1 MANLDLDTSKLVD
14 DYKQIEATII
24 SENSIFDKTIKYLE
38 SSFNDKSLAPKDK
51 ITIQSNL
58 MSSMAVNL
66 TAKALEIALNLQ
78 QTKNQL
84 ELANGELE
92 LKKEQTKN
100 QIELSKQELA
110 LKQQQTNSQ
119 IELAKAEIE
128 QTKNQIELSKAELEL
143 KSNQT
148 KSQIELANS
157 QIEQTKNQIELS
169 KQELALKQQQ
179 TNSQIELANKELEL
193 KKEQTKS
200 QIELAKAEIE
210 FNKARTALVTAQTT
224 TETQKKNA
232 VIREIASYDDQQ
244 RIKEAEIITN
254 AVFGYAS
261 GGVAVPGELSSK
273 MLDLIDKITP
283 NS

>member
-1 MANLDLDTSKLVD
+1 MANLDLDTSKLVG

-24 SENSIFDKTIKYLE
+24 SENSIFDKAIKYLE

-78 QTKNQL
+78 QTKSQL
-84 ELANGELE
+84 EL
-92 LKKEQTKN
+92 
-100 QIELSKQELA
+100 S
-110 LKQQQTNSQ
+110 
-119 IELAKAEIE
+119 
-128 QTKNQIELSKAELEL
+128 
-143 KSNQT
+143 
-148 KSQIELANS
+148 
-157 QIEQTKNQIELS
+157 
-169 KQELALKQQQ
+169 
-179 TNSQIELANKELEL
+179 
-193 KKEQTKS
+193 
-200 QIELAKAEIE
+200 KAEIE
-210 FNKARTALVTAQTT
+210 FNKARTALVTAQTA
-224 TETQKKNA
+224 TEAQKKNA

-261 GGVAVPGELSSK
+261 GGVAVPSELSSK
-273 MLDLIDKITP
+273 MIDLIDKITP

>member
-14 DYKQIEATII
+14 DYKQIEAVII

-51 ITIQSNL
+51 ITIQANL

-66 TAKALEIALNLQ
+66 TAKALEIALSLQ

-84 ELANGELE
+84 ELSKQELE
-92 LKKEQTKN
+92 LKKEQTN
-100 QIELSKQELA
+100 SQIELAKQELA

-119 IELAKAEIE
+119 I
-128 QTKNQIELSKAELEL
+128 
-143 KSNQT
+143 
-148 KSQIELANS
+148 
-157 QIEQTKNQIELS
+157 
-169 KQELALKQQQ
+169 
-179 TNSQIELANKELEL
+179 
-193 KKEQTKS
+193 EQTKS

-210 FNKARTALVTAQTT
+210 FNRARTALVTAQTA
-224 TETQKKNA
+224 TEAQKKNA

-261 GGVAVPGELSSK
+261 GGVAVPSELSSK
-273 MLDLIDKITP
+273 MLNLIDKITP

>member
-14 DYKQIEATII
+14 DYKQIEAVII

-51 ITIQSNL
+51 ITIQANL

-66 TAKALEIALNLQ
+66 TAKALEIALSLQ

-84 ELANGELE
+84 ELSNQELE
-92 LKKEQTKN
+92 LKKEQTKS
-100 QIELSKQELA
+100 QLELAKQELA

-119 IELAKAEIE
+119 IE
-128 QTKNQIELSKAELEL
+128 
-143 KSNQT
+143 QT
-148 KSQIELANS
+148 KSQIG
-157 QIEQTKNQIELS
+157 LS
-169 KQELALKQQQ
+169 
-179 TNSQIELANKELEL
+179 
-193 KKEQTKS
+193 
-200 QIELAKAEIE
+200 KAEIE
-210 FNKARTALVTAQTT
+210 FSRARTALVTAQTA
-224 TETQKKNA
+224 TEAQKKNA

-261 GGVAVPGELSSK
+261 GGVAVPSELSSK
-273 MLDLIDKITP
+273 MLNLIDKITP

>member
-1 MANLDLDTSKLVD
+1 MANLDLDTSKLMD
-14 DYKQIEATII
+14 DYKQIEAVII

-51 ITIQSNL
+51 ITIQANL

-66 TAKALEIALNLQ
+66 TAKALEIALSLQ

-84 ELANGELE
+84 EL
-92 LKKEQTKN
+92 
-100 QIELSKQELA
+100 
-110 LKQQQTNSQ
+110 
-119 IELAKAEIE
+119 
-128 QTKNQIELSKAELEL
+128 
-143 KSNQT
+143 SNQ
-148 KSQIELANS
+148 
-157 QIEQTKNQIELS
+157 
-169 KQELALKQQQ
+169 
-179 TNSQIELANKELEL
+179 ELEL

-200 QIELAKAEIE
+200 QIELAKQELALKQQQTNSQIEQTKSQIELSKAEIE
-210 FNKARTALVTAQTT
+210 FNRARTALVTAQTA
-224 TETQKKNA
+224 TEAQKKNA

-261 GGVAVPGELSSK
+261 GGVAVPSELSSK
-273 MLDLIDKITP
+273 MLNLIDKITP

>member
-14 DYKQIEATII
+14 DYKQIEAVII

-51 ITIQSNL
+51 ITIQANL

-66 TAKALEIALNLQ
+66 TAKALEIALSLQ

-84 ELANGELE
+84 EL
-92 LKKEQTKN
+92 
-100 QIELSKQELA
+100 
-110 LKQQQTNSQ
+110 
-119 IELAKAEIE
+119 
-128 QTKNQIELSKAELEL
+128 
-143 KSNQT
+143 SNQ
-148 KSQIELANS
+148 
-157 QIEQTKNQIELS
+157 
-169 KQELALKQQQ
+169 
-179 TNSQIELANKELEL
+179 ELEL

-200 QIELAKAEIE
+200 QIELAKQELALKQQQTNSQIEQTKSQIELSKQELELKKEQTNSQKLLSNAEIE
-210 FNKARTALVTAQTT
+210 FNRARTALVTAQTA
-224 TETQKKNA
+224 TEAQKKNA

-261 GGVAVPGELSSK
+261 GGVAVPSELSSK
-273 MLDLIDKITP
+273 MLNLIDKITP

>member
-14 DYKQIEATII
+14 DYKQIEAVII

-51 ITIQSNL
+51 ITIQANL

-66 TAKALEIALNLQ
+66 TAKALEIALSLQ
-78 QTKNQL
+78 QTKN
-84 ELANGELE
+84 ELE
-92 LKKEQTKN
+92 L
-100 QIELSKQELA
+100 
-110 LKQQQTNSQ
+110 
-119 IELAKAEIE
+119 
-128 QTKNQIELSKAELEL
+128 
-143 KSNQT
+143 SNQ
-148 KSQIELANS
+148 
-157 QIEQTKNQIELS
+157 
-169 KQELALKQQQ
+169 
-179 TNSQIELANKELEL
+179 ELEL

-200 QIELAKAEIE
+200 QIELAKQELALKQQQTNSQIEQTKSQIELSKAEIE
-210 FNKARTALVTAQTT
+210 FNRARTALVTAQTA
-224 TETQKKNA
+224 TEAQKKNA

-261 GGVAVPGELSSK
+261 GGVAVPSELSSK
-273 MLDLIDKITP
+273 MLNLIDKITP

>member
-1 MANLDLDTSKLVD
+1 MANLDLDTSKLVG

-66 TAKALEIALNLQ
+66 TAKALEIALSLQ
-78 QTKNQL
+78 
-84 ELANGELE
+84 
-92 LKKEQTKN
+92 QTKN

-128 QTKNQIELSKAELEL
+128 
-143 KSNQT
+143 
-148 KSQIELANS
+148 
-157 QIEQTKNQIELS
+157 
-169 KQELALKQQQ
+169 
-179 TNSQIELANKELEL
+179 
-193 KKEQTKS
+193 
-200 QIELAKAEIE
+200 
-210 FNKARTALVTAQTT
+210 FNKARTALVTAQTA
-224 TETQKKNA
+224 TEAQKKNA

-254 AVFGYAS
+254 AVFGYNIKLNFSNAF
-261 GGVAVPGELSSK
+261 V
-273 MLDLIDKITP
+273 
-283 NS
+283 

>member
-14 DYKQIEATII
+14 DYKQIEAVII

-51 ITIQSNL
+51 ITIQANL

-66 TAKALEIALNLQ
+66 TAKALEIALSLQ

-84 ELANGELE
+84 ELSNQELE
-92 LKKEQTKN
+92 LKKEQTKS
-100 QIELSKQELA
+100 QLELAKQELA

-119 IELAKAEIE
+119 IE
-128 QTKNQIELSKAELEL
+128 QTKSQIELSKAE
-143 KSNQT
+143 
-148 KSQIELANS
+148 
-157 QIEQTKNQIELS
+157 
-169 KQELALKQQQ
+169 
-179 TNSQIELANKELEL
+179 
-193 KKEQTKS
+193 
-200 QIELAKAEIE
+200 IE
-210 FNKARTALVTAQTT
+210 FNRARTALVTAQTA
-224 TETQKKNA
+224 TEAQKKNA

>member
-14 DYKQIEATII
+14 DYKQIEAVII

-51 ITIQSNL
+51 ITIQANL

-66 TAKALEIALNLQ
+66 TAKALEIALSLQ

-84 ELANGELE
+84 EL
-92 LKKEQTKN
+92 
-100 QIELSKQELA
+100 
-110 LKQQQTNSQ
+110 
-119 IELAKAEIE
+119 
-128 QTKNQIELSKAELEL
+128 
-143 KSNQT
+143 SNQ
-148 KSQIELANS
+148 
-157 QIEQTKNQIELS
+157 
-169 KQELALKQQQ
+169 
-179 TNSQIELANKELEL
+179 ELEL

-200 QIELAKAEIE
+200 QIELAKQELALKQQQTNSQIEQTKSQIELSKAEIE
-210 FNKARTALVTAQTT
+210 FNRARTALVTAQTA
-224 TETQKKNA
+224 TEAQKKNA

-261 GGVAVPGELSSK
+261 GGVAVPSELSSK
-273 MLDLIDKITP
+273 MLSLIDKITP

>member
-1 MANLDLDTSKLVD
+1 MANLDLDTSKLVG
-14 DYKQIEATII
+14 DYKQIEAVII

-51 ITIQSNL
+51 ITIQANL

-66 TAKALEIALNLQ
+66 TAKALEIALSLQ

-84 ELANGELE
+84 EL
-92 LKKEQTKN
+92 
-100 QIELSKQELA
+100 
-110 LKQQQTNSQ
+110 
-119 IELAKAEIE
+119 
-128 QTKNQIELSKAELEL
+128 
-143 KSNQT
+143 SNQ
-148 KSQIELANS
+148 
-157 QIEQTKNQIELS
+157 
-169 KQELALKQQQ
+169 
-179 TNSQIELANKELEL
+179 ELEL

-200 QIELAKAEIE
+200 QIELAKQELALKQQQTNSQIEQTKSQIELAKAEIE
-210 FNKARTALVTAQTT
+210 FNRARTALVTAQTA
-224 TETQKKNA
+224 TEAQKKNA

-261 GGVAVPGELSSK
+261 GGVAVPSELSSK
-273 MLDLIDKITP
+273 MLNLIDKITP

>member
-1 MANLDLDTSKLVD
+1 MANLDLDTSKLMD
-14 DYKQIEATII
+14 DYKQIEAVII

-51 ITIQSNL
+51 ITIQANL

-66 TAKALEIALNLQ
+66 TAKALEIALSLQ

-84 ELANGELE
+84 ELSNQELE
-92 LKKEQTKN
+92 LKKEQTKS
-100 QIELSKQELA
+100 QIELAKQELA

-119 IELAKAEIE
+119 IE
-128 QTKNQIELSKAELEL
+128 
-143 KSNQT
+143 QT
-148 KSQIELANS
+148 KSQIELS
-157 QIEQTKNQIELS
+157 
-169 KQELALKQQQ
+169 
-179 TNSQIELANKELEL
+179 
-193 KKEQTKS
+193 
-200 QIELAKAEIE
+200 KAEIE
-210 FNKARTALVTAQTT
+210 FNKARTALVTAQTA
-224 TETQKKNA
+224 TEAQKKNA

-261 GGVAVPGELSSK
+261 GGVAVPSELSSK
-273 MLDLIDKITP
+273 MLNLIDKITP

>member
-14 DYKQIEATII
+14 DYKQIEAVII

-51 ITIQSNL
+51 ITIQANL

-66 TAKALEIALNLQ
+66 TAKALEIALSLQ

-84 ELANGELE
+84 ELSNQELE
-92 LKKEQTKN
+92 LKKEPTKS
-100 QIELSKQELA
+100 QIELAKQELA

-119 IELAKAEIE
+119 IE
-128 QTKNQIELSKAELEL
+128 
-143 KSNQT
+143 QT
-148 KSQIELANS
+148 KSQIELS
-157 QIEQTKNQIELS
+157 
-169 KQELALKQQQ
+169 
-179 TNSQIELANKELEL
+179 
-193 KKEQTKS
+193 
-200 QIELAKAEIE
+200 KAEIE
-210 FNKARTALVTAQTT
+210 FNKARTALVTAQTA
-224 TETQKKNA
+224 TEAQKKNA

-261 GGVAVPGELSSK
+261 GGVAVPSELSSK
-273 MLDLIDKITP
+273 MLNLIDKITP

>member
-1 MANLDLDTSKLVD
+1 MVNLDLDTSKLVG

-119 IELAKAEIE
+119 IELA
-128 QTKNQIELSKAELEL
+128 
-143 KSNQT
+143 
-148 KSQIELANS
+148 NS

-210 FNKARTALVTAQTT
+210 FNKARTALVTAQTA

>member
-14 DYKQIEATII
+14 DYKQIEAVII

-51 ITIQSNL
+51 ITIQANL
-58 MSSMAVNL
+58 MSSMTVNL
-66 TAKALEIALNLQ
+66 TAKALEIALSLQ

-84 ELANGELE
+84 EL
-92 LKKEQTKN
+92 
-100 QIELSKQELA
+100 
-110 LKQQQTNSQ
+110 
-119 IELAKAEIE
+119 
-128 QTKNQIELSKAELEL
+128 
-143 KSNQT
+143 SNQ
-148 KSQIELANS
+148 
-157 QIEQTKNQIELS
+157 
-169 KQELALKQQQ
+169 
-179 TNSQIELANKELEL
+179 ELEL

-200 QIELAKAEIE
+200 QIELSKAEIE
-210 FNKARTALVTAQTT
+210 FNRARTALVTAQTA
-224 TETQKKNA
+224 TEAQKKNA

-261 GGVAVPGELSSK
+261 GGVAVPSELSSK
-273 MLDLIDKITP
+273 MLNLIDKITP

>member
-14 DYKQIEATII
+14 DYKQIEAVII

-51 ITIQSNL
+51 ITIQANL

-66 TAKALEIALNLQ
+66 TAKALEIALSLQ

-84 ELANGELE
+84 ELSNQELE
-92 LKKEQTKN
+92 LKKEQTK
-100 QIELSKQELA
+100 
-110 LKQQQTNSQ
+110 SQ
-119 IELAKAEIE
+119 IELA
-128 QTKNQIELSKAELEL
+128 
-143 KSNQT
+143 
-148 KSQIELANS
+148 
-157 QIEQTKNQIELS
+157 

-210 FNKARTALVTAQTT
+210 FNRARTALVTAQTA
-224 TETQKKNA
+224 TEAQKKNA

-261 GGVAVPGELSSK
+261 GGVAVPSELSSK
-273 MLDLIDKITP
+273 MLNLIDKITP

>member
-14 DYKQIEATII
+14 DYKQIEAVII

-51 ITIQSNL
+51 ITIQANL
-58 MSSMAVNL
+58 MSSMTVNL
-66 TAKALEIALNLQ
+66 TAKALEIALSLQ

-84 ELANGELE
+84 EL
-92 LKKEQTKN
+92 
-100 QIELSKQELA
+100 
-110 LKQQQTNSQ
+110 
-119 IELAKAEIE
+119 
-128 QTKNQIELSKAELEL
+128 
-143 KSNQT
+143 SNQ
-148 KSQIELANS
+148 
-157 QIEQTKNQIELS
+157 
-169 KQELALKQQQ
+169 
-179 TNSQIELANKELEL
+179 ELEL

-200 QIELAKAEIE
+200 QIELAKQELALKQQQTNSQIEQTKSQIELAKAEIE
-210 FNKARTALVTAQTT
+210 FNRARTALVTAQTA
-224 TETQKKNA
+224 TEAQKKNA

-261 GGVAVPGELSSK
+261 GGVAVPSELSSK
-273 MLDLIDKITP
+273 MLNLIDKITP

>member
-14 DYKQIEATII
+14 DYKQIEAVII

-51 ITIQSNL
+51 ITIQANL

-66 TAKALEIALNLQ
+66 TAKALEIALSLQ
-78 QTKNQL
+78 QTKN
-84 ELANGELE
+84 ELE
-92 LKKEQTKN
+92 L
-100 QIELSKQELA
+100 
-110 LKQQQTNSQ
+110 
-119 IELAKAEIE
+119 
-128 QTKNQIELSKAELEL
+128 
-143 KSNQT
+143 SNQ
-148 KSQIELANS
+148 
-157 QIEQTKNQIELS
+157 
-169 KQELALKQQQ
+169 
-179 TNSQIELANKELEL
+179 ELEL

-210 FNKARTALVTAQTT
+210 FNRARTALVTAQTA
-224 TETQKKNA
+224 TEAQKKNA

-261 GGVAVPGELSSK
+261 GGVAVPSELSSK
-273 MLDLIDKITP
+273 MLNLIDKITP

>member
-1 MANLDLDTSKLVD
+1 MANLDLDTSKLVN

-66 TAKALEIALNLQ
+66 TAKALEIALSLQ

-84 ELANGELE
+84 EL
-92 LKKEQTKN
+92 
-100 QIELSKQELA
+100 S
-110 LKQQQTNSQ
+110 
-119 IELAKAEIE
+119 
-128 QTKNQIELSKAELEL
+128 
-143 KSNQT
+143 
-148 KSQIELANS
+148 
-157 QIEQTKNQIELS
+157 
-169 KQELALKQQQ
+169 
-179 TNSQIELANKELEL
+179 
-193 KKEQTKS
+193 
-200 QIELAKAEIE
+200 KAEIE
-210 FNKARTALVTAQTT
+210 FNKARTALVTAQTA
-224 TETQKKNA
+224 TEAQKKNA

>member
-1 MANLDLDTSKLVD
+1 MANLDLDTSKLVG

-66 TAKALEIALNLQ
+66 TAKALEIALSLQ

-100 QIELSKQELA
+100 QIELSK
-110 LKQQQTNSQ
+110 
-119 IELAKAEIE
+119 
-128 QTKNQIELSKAELEL
+128 
-143 KSNQT
+143 
-148 KSQIELANS
+148 
-157 QIEQTKNQIELS
+157 
-169 KQELALKQQQ
+169 
-179 TNSQIELANKELEL
+179 
-193 KKEQTKS
+193 
-200 QIELAKAEIE
+200 AEIE
-210 FNKARTALVTAQTT
+210 FNKARTALVTAQTA

-254 AVFGYAS
+254 AVFGFNIKLNFSNAF
-261 GGVAVPGELSSK
+261 V
-273 MLDLIDKITP
+273 
-283 NS
+283 

>member
-1 MANLDLDTSKLVD
+1 MANLDLDTSKLVN

-24 SENSIFDKTIKYLE
+24 SENSIFDKAIKYLE

-78 QTKNQL
+78 QTKSQL
-84 ELANGELE
+84 EL
-92 LKKEQTKN
+92 
-100 QIELSKQELA
+100 S
-110 LKQQQTNSQ
+110 
-119 IELAKAEIE
+119 
-128 QTKNQIELSKAELEL
+128 
-143 KSNQT
+143 
-148 KSQIELANS
+148 
-157 QIEQTKNQIELS
+157 
-169 KQELALKQQQ
+169 
-179 TNSQIELANKELEL
+179 
-193 KKEQTKS
+193 
-200 QIELAKAEIE
+200 KAEIE
-210 FNKARTALVTAQTT
+210 FNKARTALVTAQTA
-224 TETQKKNA
+224 TEAQKKNA

-261 GGVAVPGELSSK
+261 GGVAVPSELSSK
-273 MLDLIDKITP
+273 MIDLIDKITP

>member
-1 MANLDLDTSKLVD
+1 MANLDLDTSKLVN

-78 QTKNQL
+78 QTKSQV
-84 ELANGELE
+84 
-92 LKKEQTKN
+92 
-100 QIELSKQELA
+100 ELS
-110 LKQQQTNSQ
+110 
-119 IELAKAEIE
+119 
-128 QTKNQIELSKAELEL
+128 
-143 KSNQT
+143 
-148 KSQIELANS
+148 
-157 QIEQTKNQIELS
+157 
-169 KQELALKQQQ
+169 
-179 TNSQIELANKELEL
+179 
-193 KKEQTKS
+193 
-200 QIELAKAEIE
+200 KAEIE
-210 FNKARTALVTAQTT
+210 FNKARTALVTAQTA
-224 TETQKKNA
+224 TEAQKKNA
-232 VIREIASYDDQQ
+232 IIREIASYDDQQ

-261 GGVAVPGELSSK
+261 GGVAVPSELSSK
-273 MLDLIDKITP
+273 MIDLIDKITP

>member
-14 DYKQIEATII
+14 DYKQIEAVII

-51 ITIQSNL
+51 ITIQANL

-66 TAKALEIALNLQ
+66 TAKALEIALSLQ

-84 ELANGELE
+84 ELSNQELE
-92 LKKEQTKN
+92 LKKEQTKS
-100 QIELSKQELA
+100 QLELAKQELA

-119 IELAKAEIE
+119 I
-128 QTKNQIELSKAELEL
+128 
-143 KSNQT
+143 
-148 KSQIELANS
+148 
-157 QIEQTKNQIELS
+157 
-169 KQELALKQQQ
+169 
-179 TNSQIELANKELEL
+179 
-193 KKEQTKS
+193 EQTKS

-210 FNKARTALVTAQTT
+210 FNKARTALVTAQTA
-224 TETQKKNA
+224 TEAQKKNA

-261 GGVAVPGELSSK
+261 GGVAVPSELSSK
-273 MLDLIDKITP
+273 MLNLIDKITP

>member
-1 MANLDLDTSKLVD
+1 MANLDLDTSKLMD
-14 DYKQIEATII
+14 DYKQIEAVII

-51 ITIQSNL
+51 ITIQANL

-66 TAKALEIALNLQ
+66 TAKALEIALSLQ

-84 ELANGELE
+84 ELSNQELE
-92 LKKEQTKN
+92 LKKEQTKS
-100 QIELSKQELA
+100 QLELAKQELA

-119 IELAKAEIE
+119 IE
-128 QTKNQIELSKAELEL
+128 
-143 KSNQT
+143 QT
-148 KSQIELANS
+148 KSQIELS
-157 QIEQTKNQIELS
+157 
-169 KQELALKQQQ
+169 
-179 TNSQIELANKELEL
+179 
-193 KKEQTKS
+193 
-200 QIELAKAEIE
+200 KAEIE
-210 FNKARTALVTAQTT
+210 FNKARTALVTAQTA
-224 TETQKKNA
+224 TEAQKKNA

-261 GGVAVPGELSSK
+261 GGVAVPSELSSK
-273 MLDLIDKITP
+273 MLNLIDKITP

>member
-92 LKKEQTKN
+92 LKK
-100 QIELSKQELA
+100 
-110 LKQQQTNSQ
+110 
-119 IELAKAEIE
+119 
-128 QTKNQIELSKAELEL
+128 
-143 KSNQT
+143 
-148 KSQIELANS
+148 
-157 QIEQTKNQIELS
+157 EQTKNQIELS

>member
-66 TAKALEIALNLQ
+66 TAKALEIALSLQ

-100 QIELSKQELA
+100 
-110 LKQQQTNSQ
+110 
-119 IELAKAEIE
+119 
-128 QTKNQIELSKAELEL
+128 
-143 KSNQT
+143 
-148 KSQIELANS
+148 
-157 QIEQTKNQIELS
+157 
-169 KQELALKQQQ
+169 
-179 TNSQIELANKELEL
+179 QIELANKELEL

-210 FNKARTALVTAQTT
+210 FNKARTALVTAQTA

>member
-1 MANLDLDTSKLVD
+1 MANLDLDTSKLMD
-14 DYKQIEATII
+14 DYKQIEAVII

-51 ITIQSNL
+51 ITIQANL

-66 TAKALEIALNLQ
+66 TAKALEIALSLQ

-84 ELANGELE
+84 ELSNQELE
-92 LKKEQTKN
+92 LKKEQTKS
-100 QIELSKQELA
+100 QIELAKQELA

-119 IELAKAEIE
+119 IEL
-128 QTKNQIELSKAELEL
+128 S
-143 KSNQT
+143 
-148 KSQIELANS
+148 
-157 QIEQTKNQIELS
+157 
-169 KQELALKQQQ
+169 
-179 TNSQIELANKELEL
+179 
-193 KKEQTKS
+193 
-200 QIELAKAEIE
+200 KAEIE
-210 FNKARTALVTAQTT
+210 FNRARTALVTAQTA
-224 TETQKKNA
+224 TEAQKKNA

-261 GGVAVPGELSSK
+261 GGVAVPSELSSK
-273 MLDLIDKITP
+273 MLNLIDKITP

>member
-66 TAKALEIALNLQ
+66 TAKALEIALSLQ

-119 IELAKAEIE
+119 IELA
-128 QTKNQIELSKAELEL
+128 
-143 KSNQT
+143 
-148 KSQIELANS
+148 NS

-179 TNSQIELANKELEL
+179 TNSQIEL
-193 KKEQTKS
+193 S
-200 QIELAKAEIE
+200 KAEIE
-210 FNKARTALVTAQTT
+210 FNRARTALVTAQTA
-224 TETQKKNA
+224 TEAQKKNA

-254 AVFGYAS
+254 AVFGYNIKLNFSNAF
-261 GGVAVPGELSSK
+261 V
-273 MLDLIDKITP
+273 
-283 NS
+283 

>member
-1 MANLDLDTSKLVD
+1 MANLDLDTSKLVG

-66 TAKALEIALNLQ
+66 TAKALEIALSLQ

-128 QTKNQIELSKAELEL
+128 
-143 KSNQT
+143 
-148 KSQIELANS
+148 
-157 QIEQTKNQIELS
+157 
-169 KQELALKQQQ
+169 
-179 TNSQIELANKELEL
+179 
-193 KKEQTKS
+193 
-200 QIELAKAEIE
+200 
-210 FNKARTALVTAQTT
+210 FNKARTALVTAQTA
-224 TETQKKNA
+224 TEAQKKNA

>member
-14 DYKQIEATII
+14 DYKQIEAVII

-51 ITIQSNL
+51 ITIQANL

-66 TAKALEIALNLQ
+66 TAKALEIALSLQ

-84 ELANGELE
+84 EL
-92 LKKEQTKN
+92 
-100 QIELSKQELA
+100 
-110 LKQQQTNSQ
+110 
-119 IELAKAEIE
+119 
-128 QTKNQIELSKAELEL
+128 
-143 KSNQT
+143 SNQ
-148 KSQIELANS
+148 
-157 QIEQTKNQIELS
+157 
-169 KQELALKQQQ
+169 
-179 TNSQIELANKELEL
+179 ELEL

-200 QIELAKAEIE
+200 QIELAKQELALKQQQTNSQIEQTKSQIELAKAEIE
-210 FNKARTALVTAQTT
+210 FNRVRTALVTAQTA
-224 TETQKKNA
+224 TEAQKKNA

-261 GGVAVPGELSSK
+261 GGVAVPSELSSK
-273 MLDLIDKITP
+273 MLNLIDKITP

>member
-78 QTKNQL
+78 QTKSQV
-84 ELANGELE
+84 
-92 LKKEQTKN
+92 
-100 QIELSKQELA
+100 ELS
-110 LKQQQTNSQ
+110 
-119 IELAKAEIE
+119 
-128 QTKNQIELSKAELEL
+128 
-143 KSNQT
+143 
-148 KSQIELANS
+148 
-157 QIEQTKNQIELS
+157 
-169 KQELALKQQQ
+169 
-179 TNSQIELANKELEL
+179 
-193 KKEQTKS
+193 
-200 QIELAKAEIE
+200 KAEIE
-210 FNKARTALVTAQTT
+210 FNKARTALVTAQTA
-224 TETQKKNA
+224 TEAQKKNA
-232 VIREIASYDDQQ
+232 IIREIASYDDQQ

-261 GGVAVPGELSSK
+261 GGVAVPSELSSK
-273 MLDLIDKITP
+273 MIDLIDKITP

>member
-14 DYKQIEATII
+14 DYKQIEAVII

-51 ITIQSNL
+51 ITIQANL

-66 TAKALEIALNLQ
+66 TAKALEIALSLQ
-78 QTKNQL
+78 QTKN
-84 ELANGELE
+84 ELE
-92 LKKEQTKN
+92 L
-100 QIELSKQELA
+100 
-110 LKQQQTNSQ
+110 
-119 IELAKAEIE
+119 
-128 QTKNQIELSKAELEL
+128 
-143 KSNQT
+143 SNQ
-148 KSQIELANS
+148 
-157 QIEQTKNQIELS
+157 
-169 KQELALKQQQ
+169 
-179 TNSQIELANKELEL
+179 ELEL

-200 QIELAKAEIE
+200 QIELAKQELALKQQQTNSQIEQTKSQIELAKAEIE
-210 FNKARTALVTAQTT
+210 FNRARTALVTAQTA
-224 TETQKKNA
+224 TEAQKKNA

-261 GGVAVPGELSSK
+261 GGVAVPSELSSK
-273 MLDLIDKITP
+273 MLSLIDKITP

>member
-66 TAKALEIALNLQ
+66 TAKALEIALSLQ

-119 IELAKAEIE
+119 IE
-128 QTKNQIELSKAELEL
+128 
-143 KSNQT
+143 
-148 KSQIELANS
+148 
-157 QIEQTKNQIELS
+157 QTKNQIELS

-179 TNSQIELANKELEL
+179 TNSQIELA
-193 KKEQTKS
+193 
-200 QIELAKAEIE
+200 KAEIE
-210 FNKARTALVTAQTT
+210 FNKARTALVTAQTA

-254 AVFGYAS
+254 AVFGYNIKLNFSNAF
-261 GGVAVPGELSSK
+261 V
-273 MLDLIDKITP
+273 
-283 NS
+283 